1 MSDEKQAPPR
11 AESISTETNQQTV
24 TETASVEDILNVRVG
39 KGRQGPP
46 RNRRRSAYATR
57 DLTKGS
63 VPRNL
68 WFLAWP
74 QIAEGVVN
82 ALDQMADIFWAGWV
96 AGFRAIGGLG
106 VAQAYAHLV
115 MMGRMGLDLGMQ
127 AMISRAVGGRRAD
140 MANHIA
146 IQGFTLTLILSI
158 VTVTAGVFLA
168 EDLLRVV
175 GVSEDIV
182 LQTLL
187 YLQYQ
192 FVASGFQSFRQSTGS
207 ALQAS
212 GDTLTPMKA
221 TMLARITHLILAPF
235 LIFGWLGLPDM
246 GIAGAAVAN
255 LAAQS
260 LGMCWNIYAL
270 FAGTSRL
277 QLTFRGYYPDFRLM
291 WRLIKIGVPASG
303 TQLERGLSELMLVRL
318 VTPYGDAALAAYA
331 LTRRLERLT
340 HMGSM
345 GLGRASGILVGQ
357 NLGADQPERAKSTVR
372 WAITYVTLM
381 RGVGGVLLI
390 AFPAL
395 FISAFSREPEFVAA
409 AIMWLRIQAVGGF
422 FMGAGQI
429 YQQSFNVAGDTVAPF
444 FVTFMSMWVMEI
456 PTAFALSRY
465 TPLAEIG
472 IPVAIALAMLVRLAL
487 YAGYYKTGRWMR
499 AQVLDP
505 DVAPRDA
512 QPTRP

>member
-63 VPRNL
+63 VSRNL

-235 LIFGWLGLPDM
+235 LIFGWLGLPEM
-246 GIAGAAVAN
+246 SIAGAAVAN

-345 GLGRASGILVGQ
+345 GLGRA
-357 NLGADQPERAKSTVR
+357 
-372 WAITYVTLM
+372 
-381 RGVGGVLLI
+381 
-390 AFPAL
+390 
-395 FISAFSREPEFVAA
+395 
-409 AIMWLRIQAVGGF
+409 
-422 FMGAGQI
+422 
-429 YQQSFNVAGDTVAPF
+429 
-444 FVTFMSMWVMEI
+444 
-456 PTAFALSRY
+456 
-465 TPLAEIG
+465 
-472 IPVAIALAMLVRLAL
+472 
-487 YAGYYKTGRWMR
+487 
-499 AQVLDP
+499 
-505 DVAPRDA
+505 
-512 QPTRP
+512 